1 MADVAEVPLSN
12 LAQRIITAAVVG
24 PIVVVTA
31 LLGGIPFTV
40 LVALV
45 AVVGVIEF
53 YVFARNN
60 PAQGSGLIG
69 VPMVLGLILAFYFME
84 PLIGLATLL
93 LGVVATFALETLR
106 HHRDLKRTLFQV
118 GMTLIGVLYVGF
130 PSASLIAIRGLPD
143 GKLWL
148 LLILCLTWSTDSFAY
163 VGGRLLGRTKLAPKI
178 SPKKTVEGAIVGM
191 IGGIISSLLLV
202 HFADRLTSLLALL
215 ILICPFFA
223 ILGDLVESG
232 LKRHFNI
239 KDSHVEG
246 LDILPGHGGVL
257 DRIDGMLLV
266 ILVVY
271 LFFLLTG
278 LR

>member
-12 LAQRIITAAVVG
+12 LTQRLLTAVVAG
-24 PIVVVTA
+24 PIVVVAA
-31 LLGGIPFTV
+31 LLGGIPFTL

-53 YVFARNN
+53 YVFARNR
-60 PAQGSGLIG
+60 PSQGSGLIG
-69 VPMVLGLILAFYFME
+69 VPMVLGLILAFHFNE
-84 PLIGLATLL
+84 PLIGLAALL
-93 LGVVATFALETLR
+93 IGVVVTFALETLR
-106 HHRDLKRTLFQV
+106 HHRDVRRSLLQA

-130 PSASLIAIRGLPD
+130 PSASLIAIRALPD

-163 VGGRLLGRTKLAPKI
+163 VGGRLFGRTKLAPTI

-191 IGGIISSLLLV
+191 IGGIVLSLLLL
-202 HFADRLTSLLALL
+202 HFADQLTAQTALL
-215 ILICPFFA
+215 ILICPFFD
-223 ILGDLVESG
+223 IVGDLVESG
-232 LKRHFNI
+232 LKRHFHI

-271 LFFLLTG
+271 LFFLLSG
-278 LR
+278 LH

>member
-1 MADVAEVPLSN
+1 MADIAEVPLSN
-12 LAQRIITAAVVG
+12 LAQRLITAAVVG

-31 LLGGIPFTV
+31 LLGGVPFTL

-53 YVFARNN
+53 YVFARNR
-60 PAQGSGLIG
+60 PSQGSGLIG
-69 VPMVLGLILAFYFME
+69 VPMVLGLILAFYFMQ
-84 PLIGLATLL
+84 PLIGLAALL
-93 LGVVATFALETLR
+93 IGVVATFALETLR
-106 HHRDLKRTLFQV
+106 HHRDLRRSLSQA
-118 GMTLIGVLYVGF
+118 GMTLLGVLYVGF
-130 PSASLIAIRGLPD
+130 PSASLIAIRELPD

-163 VGGRLLGRTKLAPKI
+163 VGGRLLGRTKLAPTI
-178 SPKKTVEGAIVGM
+178 SPKKTVEGAVFGM
-191 IGGIISSLLLV
+191 IGGIVTSLLLV
-202 HFADRLTSLLALL
+202 HFADRLTPLLALL

-232 LKRHFNI
+232 LKRHFNV

-246 LDILPGHGGVL
+246 LDVLPGHGGVL

-278 LR
+278 VR

>member
-12 LAQRIITAAVVG
+12 LAQRLITGAVVG

-53 YVFARNN
+53 YVFARNR
-60 PAQGSGLIG
+60 PSQGSGLIG
-69 VPMVLGLILAFYFME
+69 VPMVLGLILAFYFSE
-84 PLIGLATLL
+84 PLIGLAALL
-93 LGVVATFALETLR
+93 IGMVATFGLETLR
-106 HHRDLKRTLFQV
+106 HHRDMKRSLRQA

-130 PSASLIAIRGLPD
+130 PSASLIAIRELPD

-163 VGGRLLGRTKLAPKI
+163 VGGRLWGKTKLAPRI

-202 HFADRLTSLLALL
+202 HFADRLTPLLALL

-223 ILGDLVESG
+223 ILGDLV
-232 LKRHFNI
+232 
-239 KDSHVEG
+239 D
-246 LDILPGHGGVL
+246 PG
-257 DRIDGMLLV
+257 
-266 ILVVY
+266 
-271 LFFLLTG
+271 
-278 LR
+278 

>member
-12 LAQRIITAAVVG
+12 LAQRLITAVVVG

-31 LLGGIPFTV
+31 LWGGLAFTA

-53 YVFARNN
+53 YVFARDR
-60 PAQGSGLIG
+60 PSQGSALIG
-69 VPMVLGLILAFYFME
+69 VPMVLGLFLAFHFRE
-84 PLIGLATLL
+84 PLIGLAALL
-93 LGVVATFALETLR
+93 IGVAATFTLETLR
-106 HHRDLKRTLFQV
+106 HRRDLKRSLLQA
-118 GMTLIGVLYVGF
+118 GMTLLGVLYVGF
-130 PSASLIAIRGLPD
+130 PSASLIAIRELPD

-163 VGGRLLGRTKLAPKI
+163 VGGRLLGRTKLAPTI

-191 IGGIISSLLLV
+191 IGGIVLSLLLLHV
-202 HFADRLTSLLALL
+202 ADRLTLLAALL
-215 ILICPFFA
+215 VLICPFFD
-223 ILGDLVESG
+223 ILGDLVEFG
-232 LKRHFNI
+232 LKRHFHI

-271 LFFLLTG
+271 LFFAITG